1 MNYKLS
7 DKDVGNKI
15 FYDIKNLYP
24 LNRSLTGKDT
34 RKTLKYL
41 KKRCQNLKILEFK
54 SGTKIFDWKFHM
66 SEC

>member
-41 KKRCQNLKILEFK
+41 KKIFQNLKILEFK
-54 SGTKIFDWKFHM
+54 SGKNF
-66 SEC
+66 